1 MIDTTI
7 KERKTRREVIVR
19 ETGTPMNS
27 SFRSRQFFCDQKA
40 HWRDLQRTCGSMTF
54 LFSLVYLWV
63 KVPYSTIIVKRCWYP
78 MALWVFRVAVLGQL
92 LADRF
97 EPNKLLVVKMLLH
110 SPTWATENLKFKWHQ
125 ALHNPLPSYKSTA
138 PPVPAQECHRP
149 PQSHAR
155 LGWTAVGHDQPKIAG
170 SMNGYKFTTRK

>member
-1 MIDTTI
+1 
-7 KERKTRREVIVR
+7 
-19 ETGTPMNS
+19 
-27 SFRSRQFFCDQKA
+27 
-40 HWRDLQRTCGSMTF
+40 MTF

-63 KVPYSTIIVKRCWYP
+63 KVAYSTIIVKRCWYP

-97 EPNKLLVVKMLLH
+97 EP
-110 SPTWATENLKFKWHQ
+110 KFKWHQ
-125 ALHNPLPSYKSTA
+125 ALHNSLPSYKSTA

-155 LGWTAVGHDQPKIAG
+155 LGWTAGGHDQPKIAG
-170 SMNGYKFTTRK
+170 SMNGYKFTTRKYSVSCGHVHPFVGDVAGVGPLKWKKKLFVGSNRSLFGWVEVPFLFASFTLYPIMSG